1 MLKEF
6 RRDSLA
12 FAMRTASVLADFCFG
27 FAPLW
32 ELPIAGFIG
41 VGIVE
46 VLPTGWV
53 FIGPVIDL
61 LLGIVD
67 NSAKPSWFERSKN
80 HDREPPALSLNALC
94 AMRS

>member
-1 MLKEF
+1 
-6 RRDSLA
+6 
-12 FAMRTASVLADFCFG
+12 MRIASVLADFCFG
-27 FAPLW
+27 FTPLW

-46 VLPTGWV
+46 VLPMGWV

-67 NSAKPSWFERSKN
+67 NSAKPSWFEKWKN
-80 HDREPPALSLNALC
+80 HYREPPALGLYALC
-94 AMRS
+94 AMRC

>member
-1 MLKEF
+1 
-6 RRDSLA
+6 LA
-12 FAMRTASVLADFCFG
+12 FAMRTASVLVGFCFS
-27 FAPLW
+27 FVHFC

-41 VGIVE
+41 CIGIGIVE

-67 NSAKPSWFERSKN
+67 NSAKPSWFEK
-80 HDREPPALSLNALC
+80 
-94 AMRS
+94 